1 MKRYLTILITFATL
15 SSFGQGIG
23 AWQLETAPTGQHYL
37 IFSDKV
43 TGVFDTIP
51 ADRLI
56 SDSLGYSRIDSIKCV
71 SDTIRIYTNNGQFK
85 MPFSCSGGGG
95 GGGGITSLN
104 GLTGSTQTFAV
115 GTSGTNV
122 NISSATSTHTFN
134 FPTASATNRGVL
146 STTDWTTF
154 NSKLSG
160 DGALNRIPYYNG
172 TRTFS
177 NSNSLMW
184 DMSSSKLGIGYAATS
199 DTSLIQNDLTASK
212 GITIKGT
219 SSGMSFR
226 SSSTWWQFI
235 VDDTRFGLWSDALG
249 GSDKFKILYSTAQP
263 YFRYFDSSGGGT
275 TGSNKR
281 ILQTDNNG
289 LITALTTDG
298 TSDKVLTTNG
308 SGGYS
313 WVAFT
318 GGATNLSWSGI
329 ASTSATLNSST
340 GTDVTF
346 NAGTGVTFSG
356 TTSLTIN
363 AASSGTVGLT
373 SYQSIMDVG
382 AATSVYQY
390 TTTSGATPTKVLY
403 NSQSTGNITYYNGTS
418 FPSGVGNLLVPTTG
432 TYEILYS
439 HDVSSNSTTGTKLY
453 SGIYISDTYSGGTSS
468 FNIQPFVT
476 NQSYHHSG
484 RIVRTLN
491 SGQVVQVKMILE
503 GATGSHN
510 FTTAGAQ
517 LTLKKLN

>member
-15 SSFGQGIG
+15 SAFGQGIG

-37 IFSDKV
+37 IFSDKL

-115 GTSGTNV
+115 GTSGTDV
-122 NISSATSTHTFN
+122 NISSASSTHTFN
-134 FPTASATNRGVL
+134 FPTASATNRGIL

-184 DMSSSKLGIGYAATS
+184 DMSSSKMGIGYSATS

-356 TTSLTIN
+356 STSLTIN
-363 AASSGTVGLT
+363 AASSGTTGL
-373 SYQSIMDVG
+373 SAFVG
-382 AATSVYQY
+382 AATSIFGGQY
-390 TTTSGATPTKVLY
+390 ALSQSGTTLATIPYTNQSGNLVLTYPGAGTVAIQSSGLYEITYSHNVSSSVAPPTTLYSAAFNGNTVINHSISYTHGTYNINETYTHTATTIVQLSQGAQISIRTGHAGSTTASLSVSGAT
-403 NSQSTGNITYYNGTS
+403 
-418 FPSGVGNLLVPTTG
+418 
-432 TYEILYS
+432 
-439 HDVSSNSTTGTKLY
+439 
-453 SGIYISDTYSGGTSS
+453 
-468 FNIQPFVT
+468 
-476 NQSYHHSG
+476 
-484 RIVRTLN
+484 
-491 SGQVVQVKMILE
+491 
-503 GATGSHN
+503 
-510 FTTAGAQ
+510 
-517 LTLKKLN
+517 LTIKKLN